1 MEWVRILLIFI
12 QQLEDAASQRQRLG
26 IFVMRTK
33 YDNLPLQGNN
43 QDIKLAEAH
52 LLLLQEM
59 RSVHEGY
66 DAIELCHSFFL
77 LTQHVECC
85 SEFCLCAQGIGL
97 CRLAYLM
104 QGVRAL
110 SDVKSYHVRVEL
122 PDRVIEDEVIAA
134 CLLHDVIED
143 CGKTLQCVPVI
154 AHIDRYMRILHDQT
168 LFERV
173 SGRKLLIQV
182 NASFFL
188 HRDTQEFA
196 VECLR
201 RDRFHFIGSDC
212 HNMDD
217 RRPNIGKAAVVIR
230 EAGAAGYLANL
241 SERQYR
247 ILGDRE
253 T

>member
-104 QGVRAL
+104 ANVNQLIRPPHPFQSVILLPRGVNKNLQGIILQSQVFLDGIVVEEAL
-110 SDVKSYHVRVEL
+110 TNGICRVQSDILRSAEQRVDLVTHDSHAVDPCLAQFGSNLAEIADNDRRVE
-122 PDRVIEDEVIAA
+122 
-134 CLLHDVIED
+134 
-143 CGKTLQCVPVI
+143 
-154 AHIDRYMRILHDQT
+154 
-168 LFERV
+168 
-173 SGRKLLIQV
+173 
-182 NASFFL
+182 
-188 HRDTQEFA
+188 
-196 VECLR
+196 
-201 RDRFHFIGSDC
+201 
-212 HNMDD
+212 
-217 RRPNIGKAAVVIR
+217 NI
-230 EAGAAGYLANL
+230 
-241 SERQYR
+241 
-247 ILGDRE
+247 
-253 T
+253 

>member
-1 MEWVRILLIFI
+1 MIDFHSHILPEMDGGSESVEMSLAMLRESRRQGVDLICSTSHFYADEEDPASFLRRRAAAFARLTAAMKNPEDYPQILLGAEVLYFPGISGAEEVKGLR
-12 QQLEDAASQRQRLG
+12 LER
-26 IFVMRTK
+26 F
-33 YDNLPLQGNN
+33 P
-43 QDIKLAEAH
+43 
-52 LLLLQEM
+52 
-59 RSVHEGY
+59 
-66 DAIELCHSFFL
+66 FL
-77 LTQHVECC
+77 LVEPPMMPWTDDM
-85 SEFCLCAQGIGL
+85 L
-97 CRLAYLM
+97 
-104 QGVRAL
+104 
-110 SDVKSYHVRVEL
+110 
-122 PDRVIEDEVIAA
+122 DEV
-134 CLLHDVIED
+134 ED

-230 EAGAAGYLANL
+230 EAGAAGDLANL
-241 SERQYR
+241 SERQYQ
-247 ILGDRE
+247 ILTDRQ